1 MATRL
6 LLRLRSISPPLP
18 PAHIPGFC
26 SSAAQLGN
34 CVLHCSPPGM
44 RELHVLPRAV
54 PNNSRWFGGGS
65 RWHSSS
71 SKAPRPRRILTNVL
85 FAASFSSAGLLID
98 DTSSEDKQKSPPM
111 GPIDTGS
118 NKKKTHKRDCTNALL
133 AINVMVYVVD
143 VAARGRLSL
152 CGAMVNE
159 MVKKGQIW
167 RLVTP
172 CFLHGG
178 LIHLGVNSLALHDIG
193 PMVEEVIGPARF
205 LTIYFTSALAGS
217 LMSYCAGIKSSV
229 GASTAICGLIGA
241 QAVYMWRHRNHL
253 EKTNVTLGRIAFDV
267 VINVGVGLYVMKRI
281 DNWGHLGGLLAGVVV
296 ECFVGPHWK
305 KLGVAEDRTKV
316 IQDTAPL
323 ARLTNGG
330 IRPQKTVFTETEE
343 GLFAK

>member
-6 LLRLRSISPPLP
+6 LLRLRSISQPLP
-18 PAHIPGFC
+18 PAHIPG
-26 SSAAQLGN
+26 
-34 CVLHCSPPGM
+34 SPPGM
-44 RELHVLPRAV
+44 RQIHVLPRAV
-54 PNNSRWFGGGS
+54 PNNSRLFGGGS

-71 SKAPRPRRILTNVL
+71 SKPPRPRRILTNVL
-85 FAASFSSAGLLID
+85 FAASFSAAGLLID

-111 GPIDTGS
+111 GPIDSGS

-193 PMVEEVIGPARF
+193 PMVEEVTGPARF

-229 GASTAICGLIGA
+229 GASAAICGLIGA

-253 EKTNVTLGRIAFDV
+253 EKANITLGRIAFDV

-305 KLGVAEDRTKV
+305 KLGVTEDRTKV

>member
-18 PAHIPGFC
+18 PAHIPGSC

-71 SKAPRPRRILTNVL
+71 SKPPRPRSILTNVL
-85 FAASFSSAGLLID
+85 FAASFSAAGLLID

-152 CGAMVNE
+152 CGAMVN
-159 MVKKGQIW
+159 
-167 RLVTP
+167 
-172 CFLHGG
+172 
-178 LIHLGVNSLALHDIG
+178 SLALHDIG
-193 PMVEEVIGPARF
+193 PMVEEVTGPARF

-316 IQDTAPL
+316 IQDRAPL
-323 ARLTNGG
+323 AWLTNGG